1 MDRSTKLFLEVGVS
15 VIIALSIL
23 TVILTVKLSDTNQ
36 YNVSEIKEQ
45 TEVIYNRVDTIDLK
59 HNFTA
64 EMIYEIKVGQ
74 DKIDSLVTQ
83 NSKNIDS
90 ILDGQ
95 KASNNRLN
103 KIFFSRNK

>member
-1 MDRSTKLFLEVGVS
+1 MDRNTKLFLEVGVS

-23 TVILTVKLSDTNQ
+23 SVILTVKLSDTNQ
-36 YNVSEIKEQ
+36 YNVSEIKEK

-74 DKIDSLVTQ
+74 DRLDSIIVE
-83 NSKNIDS
+83 NSKSVDS
-90 ILDGQ
+90 VLDNQ
-95 KASNNRLN
+95 KTTNSRLN
-103 KIFFSRNK
+103 KIFYNRNK